1 MTILFSPH
9 YSYFIVNA
17 IANRKFSRGSFT
29 LSMIGSW
36 ANFLTLFYVGKNN
49 SGYVLYTFDFS
60 ILG

>member
-1 MTILFSPH
+1 MTVLFSPH
-9 YSYFIVNA
+9 YIYFIVNA

-29 LSMIGSW
+29 LSVIGSW

-49 SGYVLYTFDFS
+49 PGYVLYTFDFP